1 MATKLDKDLIRES
14 SEIIDGREIIV
25 TLSEDQSIKFK
36 LKGMKSGEVSI
47 NIKEL
52 YNQLSGYEE
61 IIKEEP
67 SISIVHKEEEPKSGI
82 LIDLNDLRSMNAIS
96 TLDTPTLVK
105 FDGLIADLIKQNK
118 EVADAMKNVQRKSLN
133 KKKK

>member
-52 YNQLSGYEE
+52 YYQLSGLEE
-61 IIKEEP
+61 NIEETT

-96 TLDTPTLVK
+96 MLDTPTLVK

-118 EVADAMKNVQRKSLN
+118 EVADAMKNVERKTLN

>member
-14 SEIIDGREIIV
+14 SELIDGREIVI

-52 YNQLSGYEE
+52 YHQLSGFEE
-61 IIKEEP
+61 NIKEET
-67 SISIVHKEEEPKSGI
+67 SISIVHKEEEPKSGV

-96 TLDTPTLVK
+96 TLDIPTLVK
-105 FDGLIADLIKQNK
+105 FDGLIADLLKQNK
-118 EVADAMKNVQRKSLN
+118 DVADAIKTVERKTIN